1 MRNFC
6 VADSADQSDM
16 QSCTFCDILTGQAH
30 NEPTDHLTNRPRA
43 AFDSFYQ
50 LGGPAGCIILASPD
64 KPERASF
71 SVLTS
76 ESWAPASPT
85 KSFTTASSMLSSR
98 SLSFDDKIT
107 ADDSLCSGRNAKDKK
122 KSWQKEGMGSIRR
135 SSMLLTDRQRCILS
149 LFKGNRVEDGGLL
162 CY

>member
-98 SLSFDDKIT
+98 SLSFDDKLPMT
-107 ADDSLCSGRNAKDKK
+107 VCALDETPKTRKSPGRRRAWEASGA
-122 KSWQKEGMGSIRR
+122 
-135 SSMLLTDRQRCILS
+135 RQC
-149 LFKGNRVEDGGLL
+149 
-162 CY
+162 C